1 MLFQCSKCSHN
12 FGQKDLLKQ
21 HVSAVHKKNIFRC
34 SSCNQ
39 RFSQKNLLNTHIRCV
54 HEQKTHFSVLFVVV
68 LSDSMEPAFHRGDV
82 VFLPN
87 YKQEDIRVGET
98 IAFKVEGTDIP
109 IVHRVL
115 NLHEKEDGT
124 VTFLTERDHNLVDD
138 QGLYA
143 SGRFWLKQIDIFRHT
158 RGFSPY
164 VGIVRIIMNKFSKF
178 RYALLACL
186 GFYVLSYSV

>member
-1 MLFQCSKCSHN
+1 MPFQCSKCSHN

-82 VFLPN
+82 VFLPI

-98 IAFKVEGTDIP
+98 IVFKIEGTHIP

-124 VTFLTERDHNLVDD
+124 VIFLTERDNNLVDE
-138 QGLYA
+138 GNC
-143 SGRFWLKQIDIFRHT
+143 DIFA
-158 RGFSPY
+158 
-164 VGIVRIIMNKFSKF
+164 INIILKKTCFISLKKILCIKKYSLHCRTIQNKTAETIKNSSK
-178 RYALLACL
+178 CNKCK
-186 GFYVLSYSV
+186 S

>member
-1 MLFQCSKCSHN
+1 MSFQCSKCSHN

-54 HEQKTHFSVLFVVV
+54 HEQKTHFSALFVVV

-98 IAFKVEGTDIP
+98 IVSKVEERGIP
-109 IVHRVL
+109 IVHPVL

-124 VTFLTERDHNLVDD
+124 VIFLTERDNNLVDEGNCD
-138 QGLYA
+138 MFA
-143 SGRFWLKQIDIFRHT
+143 INVILKKTCFI
-158 RGFSPY
+158 SL
-164 VGIVRIIMNKFSKF
+164 KKKS
-178 RYALLACL
+178 
-186 GFYVLSYSV
+186 YVLKIILFVAGLSETK

>member
-1 MLFQCSKCSHN
+1 MPFQCSKCSHN
-12 FGQKDLLKQ
+12 FGQKDLLKR

-82 VFLPN
+82 VFLPI

-98 IAFKVEGTDIP
+98 IVFKIEGTHIP

-124 VTFLTERDHNLVDD
+124 VTFLTERDNNLVDD

-143 SGRFWLKQIDIFRHT
+143 SGRFWLRQIDIVRPT

-164 VGIVRIIMNKFSKF
+164 VGIVRIIMNKYAKF

>member
-1 MLFQCSKCSHN
+1 MPFQCSKCSHN
-12 FGQKDLLKQ
+12 FGQKDLLKR
-21 HVSAVHKKNIFRC
+21 HVSAVHEKIIFRC
-34 SSCNQ
+34 STCNQ

-54 HEQKTHFSVLFVVV
+54 HEQKTHYSVVFIAV

-82 VFLPN
+82 VYLPY

-98 IAFKVEGTDIP
+98 IALKVKGRDIP

-124 VTFLTERDHNLVDD
+124 VIFSTERVNNLVGD

-143 SGRFWLKQIDIFRHT
+143 SGNFWLTQIDIAPPV
-158 RGFSPY
+158 RGSSSY
-164 VGIVRIIMNKFSKF
+164 VGIVRVIMKKYAKF

-186 GFYVLSYSV
+186 GFYVLSYSL